1 MTSIKVI
8 ASSNK
13 LYPIK
18 EPSIDK
24 QSKIILRLIIGM
36 APFLKLLPT
45 FQRHFV
51 FLFFKDYPGQ
61 YIAIAV
67 AGSQDW
73 SDIDN
78 NLTMKNQRNINDME
92 IRMWT
97 INARYNALT

>member
-1 MTSIKVI
+1 MT
-8 ASSNK
+8 
-13 LYPIK
+13 
-18 EPSIDK
+18 
-24 QSKIILRLIIGM
+24 
-36 APFLKLLPT
+36 PFLKLLPT

-73 SDIDN
+73 ADIDN
-78 NLTMKNQRNINDME
+78 NTVNIQRNINDME

-97 INARYNALT
+97 INARYDVEINC